1 MGDKKKKIAVIGG
14 GAAGMMAA
22 ITAAEAGADVT
33 LLEAGE
39 RVGKKLLATGNGK
52 CNLSNMNLS
61 EKDYYGSDSCWIRA
75 ALQKFGT
82 EETLCFFQRLGLMIK
97 NKNGYLYPLG
107 EQASLVQD
115 VLRYALEERGV
126 KVRNFCKVH
135 RLIPEKSGVIGVCG
149 DSLQE
154 IYDSVVLACG
164 GKAAPGTGSDG
175 SGYLLA
181 QDLGHRIVSVVPG
194 LVQLRCRENC
204 FKAVAG
210 VRSEGKVVLFRNGKI
225 AAEEQGEIQFTDY
238 GISGIPVFQLS
249 RKVNYIL
256 SEQKE
261 AILELH
267 LLPEESFASFEQLSR
282 DRESLK
288 KGRTVEQ
295 YFTGMLNKKLM
306 LLFIKM
312 AGLNPSAPVEQA
324 DRERL
329 RQVISFCRK
338 WRIHVNASNG
348 FNNAQVCAGGVDTG
362 QITETMAS
370 RIIPGL
376 FFAGEI
382 MDVDGR
388 CGGYNL
394 QWAWTSG
401 YIAGKG
407 AADFDSDSA
416 VKDQGGRRAGRT

>member
-1 MGDKKKKIAVIGG
+1 MA
-14 GAAGMMAA
+14 AA
-22 ITAAEAGADVT
+22 ITAAEEGADVT

-52 CNLSNMNLS
+52 CNLSNLNLS
-61 EKDYYGSDSCWIRA
+61 EKDYYGSDPRWIRA
-75 ALQKFGT
+75 ALEKFGP
-82 EETLCFFQRLGLMIK
+82 EETICFFQKLGLMIK
-97 NKNGYLYPLG
+97 SKNGYLYPLG

-115 VLRYALEERGV
+115 VLRYALEER
-126 KVRNFCKVH
+126 KIKLWNSCRVH
-135 RLIPEKSGVIGVCG
+135 RLVPEKSGAVSVWG
-149 DSLQE
+149 DSLKE
-154 IYDSVVLACG
+154 VFDSVILACG
-164 GKAAPGTGSDG
+164 GRAAPKTGSDG

-181 QDLGHRIVSVVPG
+181 EKLGHRIVPVVPG

-210 VRSEGKVVLFRNGKI
+210 VRSEGTVVLFQNGRP

-238 GISGIPVFQLS
+238 GISGIPVFQIS
-249 RKVNYIL
+249 RQVNYIL

-261 AILELH
+261 VTLELR
-267 LLPEESFASFEQLSR
+267 LLPEESFASLEQLCHDR
-282 DRESLK
+282 DALP

-306 LLFIKM
+306 LLFIRL
-312 AGLNPSAPVEQA
+312 AGLSPSQPVEQA
-324 DRERL
+324 DRDRL
-329 RQVISFCRK
+329 RQVFSLCRK
-338 WRIHVNASNG
+338 WRIHVSASNG
-348 FNNAQVCAGGVDTG
+348 FDNAQVCAGGVDTSE
-362 QITETMAS
+362 ITENMES
-370 RIIPGL
+370 RIVPGL

-407 AADFDSDSA
+407 AACRNGSFAADA
-416 VKDQGGRRAGRT
+416 AE